1 MIKNYGLRKA
11 EFCIIF
17 VENVINVMWD
27 VRIYRHRRTWQ
38 CGILP
43 FATNSPPNK
52 MVDKTNENKQLYI
65 KIIERKHHRISSLAA
80 NLVHFCIAK
89 LNWIVIL
96 MRALASMWF
105 AFEFIFPLLEIK
117 CGCIQIWEIIYR
129 SQWIKL
135 NSTKRKIAR
144 KRSIW
149 STHHL
154 SIFSNLLKNG
164 ENLFDF
170 PIHKYIFNC
179 LCKLCFEKKELN
191 RPKRF

>member
-65 KIIERKHHRISSLAA
+65 KIIERKHHRISNLAA

-105 AFEFIFPLLEIK
+105 AFEFIFLLLEIK
-117 CGCIQIWEIIYR
+117 WGCIQIWEIIYR

-135 NSTKRKIAR
+135 NSTKKKLPEKGLFEVPIICQSFRIYWKMEKIYLIFQSINTYLTVCVNYALKRK
-144 KRSIW
+144 
-149 STHHL
+149 
-154 SIFSNLLKNG
+154 N
-164 ENLFDF
+164 
-170 PIHKYIFNC
+170 
-179 LCKLCFEKKELN
+179 
-191 RPKRF
+191 